1 MASRA
6 AETIVIRE
14 NEIRLVRRPDSARW
28 QAHFKVDELGAWI
41 RKATGTSDQAKAKDI
56 AEKSWMRAKI
66 LAEEGVPVV
75 SKKFKPVAQVVLGVI
90 KQRVDANKSKRGS
103 DNDYI
108 GIIEKYLIPFFGS
121 YNIDRLTPDLIES
134 FHEWR
139 RGKVGREL
147 SASTQA
153 NHNAAMNLVLDY
165 AVERGFMTSIQRP
178 KLKNTGEASD
188 RRPDFSDAEVKKLI
202 EFMKPWTANCNVERT
217 KRIRE
222 LLAIYVP
229 FCAATGMRPGT
240 EMEYLEW
247 RHIDI
252 RETDSEPV
260 LYCLLQRGKTV
271 KKGKSFG
278 FVLHRSCWLLLERL
292 RQMSKE
298 FEGKSLRDVLKEK
311 HALRA
316 FRQRDGKQP
325 VDLTKQFKQLLID
338 SDLLYCPTTG
348 KERTLYSLRHYAI
361 TQLIARG
368 ATPDQL
374 QQQVRTS
381 AAMISKHYNHLD
393 PLRNADFFSGASDDM
408 TAKEDALQ
416 SIISDSP
423 DDPLVS
429 LAEMSTGLSL
439 ALVIKNSRAAKELAD
454 ALRQPVR
461 KSS

>member
-1 MASRA
+1 MASRT
-6 AETIVIRE
+6 AETVIVRE
-14 NEIRLVRRPDSARW
+14 NEIRLVRRPDSTRW
-28 QAHFKVDELGAWI
+28 QAHFKVEELGKWI
-41 RKATGTSDQAKAKDI
+41 RKATGTSDQAKAQAI
-56 AEKSWMRAKI
+56 AEKNWMRAKI

-75 SKKFKPVAQVVLGVI
+75 SKKFKPVAQVVLGVLR
-90 KQRVDANKSKRGS
+90 QRVDANKSKRGS

-121 YNIDRLTPDLIES
+121 KNIDRLTPDLIES
-134 FHEWR
+134 FHDWR
-139 RGKVGREL
+139 REKVGREL

-188 RRPDFSDAEVKKLI
+188 RRPDFSDEEVKKLI
-202 EFMKPWTANCNVERT
+202 EFMKPWVANCTVERT
-217 KRIRE
+217 RKIRE
-222 LLAIYVP
+222 LLEIYVP

-240 EMEYLEW
+240 EMNYLEW

-252 RETDSEPV
+252 RDADTEPV

-278 FVLHRSCWLLLERL
+278 FVMHRSCWLLLERL
-292 RQMSKE
+292 RQLSPE
-298 FEGKSLRDVLKEK
+298 FSSKSLRQVLQEK
-311 HALRA
+311 HALRV
-316 FRQRDGKQP
+316 FRQSDGKQP
-325 VDLTKQFKQLLID
+325 VDLTKQFKQLLTD
-338 SDLLYCPTTG
+338 SGLLYCPTTG
-348 KERTLYSLRHYAI
+348 KERTLYSLRHFAI

-381 AAMISKHYNHLD
+381 AAMISRHYNHLD
-393 PLRNADFFSGASDDM
+393 PLRNANFFSGAGNDM
-408 TAKEDALQ
+408 TVKEDAIQ
-416 SIISDSP
+416 SIIYDSP
-423 DDPLVS
+423 DDRLVS
-429 LAEMSTGLSL
+429 LAEISTGLSL
-439 ALVIKNSRAAKELAD
+439 PLVIKNFRAAKELAD